1 MTEPGLSPR
10 CLVLE
15 PSSLPVAL
23 NSIVIWAQ
31 ISFLAV
37 HSVPLVTYVSLSWY
51 NALNYYDFT
60 ISLSYF
66 FLHFEF
72 EISLSGFTE
81 ISIGILTGILWNL

>member
-1 MTEPGLSPR
+1 MGTD
-10 CLVLE
+10 
-15 PSSLPVAL
+15 
-23 NSIVIWAQ
+23 I
-31 ISFLAV
+31 FLAV

-72 EISLSGFTE
+72 EISLSVFTE